1 MSYEP
6 FANLFK
12 RRWSKKKEGGSLGAQ
27 FNHIKKKEN
36 VIVNE
41 FNTIFDRLYNQTL
54 VEFRPTSSSIR
65 LLYINA
71 FEGKFLFILKDN
83 KPTPLA
89 QYKEYNV
96 DIEENILDS
105 RVEPF

>member
-1 MSYEP
+1 ME
-6 FANLFK
+6 
-12 RRWSKKKEGGSLGAQ
+12 
-27 FNHIKKKEN
+27 
-36 VIVNE
+36 E
-41 FNTIFDRLYNQTL
+41 FNTIFDRLYNQIPT
-54 VEFRPTSSSIR
+54 EFCPTASSVH
-65 LLYINA
+65 LLYMNA